1 MEIVERGV
9 EELIPYENN
18 PRINDKAVQGVANS
32 IRDFGFR
39 NPIIIDQNDVII
51 CGHTRLKAAKKLH
64 LGKVPCIVVD
74 DLTDEQVRALRLAD
88 NKVAEK
94 AEWDDDKLA
103 QELEE
108 ILNIDMKDFG
118 FLEKDLK
125 ADPEEKYT
133 QGVDIPQYQITGA
146 EPSLEECCDISKY
159 KALCEEIDDTDSI
172 EDDIRDFL
180 KYAAARH
187 IVFNYKNIAEYYA
200 HAPKNVQELMERS
213 ALVIID
219 YDDALKNGY
228 VRLSKSLEEIVNE
241 EEGEV

>member
-1 MEIVERGV
+1 MKIVERGV

-88 NKVAEK
+88 NKVSEK

-108 ILNIDMKDFG
+108 ILNIDMNDFG

-133 QGVDIPQYQITGA
+133 TKIDIVQY
-146 EPSLEECCDISKY
+146 EPKGPKPEISDCVDISKY
-159 KALCEEIDDTDSI
+159 KVLVKEIDNSDSPD
-172 EDDIRDFL
+172 EEKELL
-180 KYAAARH
+180 KLLAARF
-187 IVFNYKNIAEYYA
+187 IRFDFGKIANYYA
-200 HAPKNVQELMERS
+200 HSDKDVQELFERS
-213 ALVIID
+213 IAVQID
-219 YDDALKNGY
+219 FNDAIQNGA
-228 VRLSKSLEEIVNE
+228 VRLQKSLQEIVDE
-241 EEGEV
+241 EL